1 MKQAL
6 STTGALLLL
15 LGLMTVAACSAPAPD
30 PQSPASVALQ
40 LFALCGTEPEPEEL
54 QAWFDPDF
62 LEDHDVELLDALDR
76 ISESAAPNLL
86 GLESDPNAQ
95 EAFVD
100 LEIELRGAGRAVYNV
115 KLRRIGAEGWRIAWF
130 QGPGV
135 EWPSRNRKGAGLTTS
150 APPEP
155 PSDGW

>member
-1 MKQAL
+1 VKHAH
-6 STTGALLLL
+6 STTGKLLLL
-15 LGLMTVAACSAPAPD
+15 LGLLTVAACSVPAPD
-30 PQSPASVALQ
+30 PQDPASVALQ
-40 LFALCGTEPEPEEL
+40 LFALSESDPGAEEL
-54 QAWFDPDF
+54 RAWFDPD
-62 LEDHDVELLDALDR
+62 LLTDQNVALLDALDG

-86 GLESDPNAQ
+86 GVESEPNSQ

-115 KLRRIGAEGWRIAWF
+115 KVRRIGEDGWRIAWF

-155 PSDGW
+155 PSED